1 MRKHICYY
9 MRENIMMLAAQ
20 SARATML
27 VLNDSNILN
36 PFVGLRNFPVLQSL
50 GKCMYWKK
58 GKLHKILP

>member
-27 VLNDSNILN
+27 VIIRFTKANSH
-36 PFVGLRNFPVLQSL
+36 
-50 GKCMYWKK
+50 GKYVAEVTKPK
-58 GKLHKILP
+58 VEAN

>member
-27 VLNDSNILN
+27 VYILK
-36 PFVGLRNFPVLQSL
+36 PDFVYTSSVSYYKTF
-50 GKCMYWKK
+50 
-58 GKLHKILP
+58 

>member
-27 VLNDSNILN
+27 VFVNDTNLELNVKTGPNA
-36 PFVGLRNFPVLQSL
+36 RNTSKFPV
-50 GKCMYWKK
+50 
-58 GKLHKILP
+58 